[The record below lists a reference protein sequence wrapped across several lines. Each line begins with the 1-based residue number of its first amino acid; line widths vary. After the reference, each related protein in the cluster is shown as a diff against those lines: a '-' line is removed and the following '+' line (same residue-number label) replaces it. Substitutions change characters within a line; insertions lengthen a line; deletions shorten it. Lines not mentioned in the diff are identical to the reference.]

1 MDAGSA
7 SARADFALTPS
18 NLKVGQQ
25 VYSSGDINTGN
36 SFWIITDV
44 LGDGKF
50 KAVPKDRAG
59 LAFEAGGGG
68 LNHQVSGY
76 PLSDY
81 QETFDISGKVDTN
94 NPIYKFYEKDLG
106 KYLQKY
112 GAKRITDS
120 KGVSWYELPITKEQ
134 GKAPVEA
141 FGKVQLNPLLV
152 GAGILGAGV
161 IGTKALTNK
170 K

>member
-1 MDAGSA
+1 M
-7 SARADFALTPS
+7 
-18 NLKVGQQ
+18 
-25 VYSSGDINTGN
+25 
-36 SFWIITDV
+36 
-44 LGDGKF
+44 
-50 KAVPKDRAG
+50 PKRLYDD
-59 LAFEAGGGG
+59 AFEAGGGG
-68 LNHQVSGY
+68 MDRMIDANRGQRLR
-76 PLSDY
+76 DY

-112 GAKRITDS
+112 GAKRIVDD

-161 IGTKALTNK
+161 LGLKSREDK
-170 K
+170 

>member
-1 MDAGSA
+1 MAKEA
-7 SARADFALTPS
+7 SNESTDFDD
-18 NLKVGQQ
+18 G
-25 VYSSGDINTGN
+25 NTD
-36 SFWIITDV
+36 WIITDV

-50 KAVPKDRAG
+50 KAVPKNIVENSVGDIFTLDNSGDIEDA
-59 LAFEAGGGG
+59 LTYMNHHAKDA
-68 LNHQVSGY
+68 LNMHQE
-76 PLSDY
+76 
-81 QETFDISGKVDTN
+81 QFDISGKVDTS